1 MLANFNMND
10 DVVTCSSDSK
20 SRLACLRRKR
30 PKDILEPYFKWFCPF
45 NRPKDPWCNRTLAV
59 SDGGG
64 GGRNGGNNALAADT
78 GENSDSGIA
87 TPPLFY
93 NRVKGKRNAGAA
105 HDGSNSGSNIHSSIS
120 ISSKNKPWPDKLPPV
135 APVAAFIAVVDGTD
149 GGLPDTPYRM
159 MQASVQCTLHHLGP
173 RWFSYALL

>member
-1 MLANFNMND
+1 MLANFNIND

-64 GGRNGGNNALAADT
+64 GGGRNGGNSN
-78 GENSDSGIA
+78 NRVA
-87 TPPLFY
+87 TSPLFY
-93 NRVKGKRNAGAA
+93 NRAKEIRNAGAA
-105 HDGSNSGSNIHSSIS
+105 HDDSNSSSNIHSS

-159 MQASVQCTLHHLGP
+159 MQASVQCTLHHLGT
-173 RWFSYALL
+173 R